1 MWQIARE
8 TGWTVNYIL
17 NKVNYQTLIM
27 MLSDA
32 PRYVETKDSKPD
44 EGLTEEDEA
53 NQVAGFFTSNLTR

>member
-8 TGWTVNYIL
+8 TGWTVDYIL

-32 PRYVETKDSKPD
+32 PRFVETKDTKPED
-44 EGLTEEDEA
+44 GISEEDEA
-53 NQVAGFFTSNLTR
+53 SQVAGFFTSNLTR